1 MPIEQ
6 ILLLAII
13 QGFTEFLPV
22 SSSGHLIL
30 LPVFSG
36 WADQGLVTDVMV
48 HLGSLVAV
56 IVYFWRDVLRIISG
70 SFELLRGQWTDNSR
84 LAFYIGIGTLPAIAF
99 GLFLKTFGLMSLFR
113 NVEIVAWNAIIF
125 GILMLLADRFGRRD
139 KEMQDM
145 GIKQA
150 IAIGVAQALAIIPG
164 TSRSG
169 ITMTIA
175 RSLGF
180 KRAEAAR
187 FSFLLGIPAI
197 AAAGG
202 LTMFELVETG
212 QSIPMDG
219 IYAAVLTFFS
229 ALVAIAF
236 LMRLVSKIGLL
247 PFALYR
253 FALAAVLFAYIYG
266 WLPGLSA

>member
-36 WADQGLVTDVMV
+36 WADQGLVIDVMV

-70 SFELLRGQWTDNSR
+70 CFELLRGQWSDNSR
-84 LAFYIGIGTLPAIAF
+84 LAFYIGIGTVPAIAF
-99 GLFLKTFGLMSLFR
+99 GLLLKTFGLMSLFR

-125 GILMLLADRFGRRD
+125 GVLMLLADRYGRRE

-150 IAIGVAQALAIIPG
+150 IAIGTFP
-164 TSRSG
+164 
-169 ITMTIA
+169 
-175 RSLGF
+175 
-180 KRAEAAR
+180 RAEVAA
-187 FSFLLGIPAI
+187 FAK
-197 AAAGG
+197 
-202 LTMFELVETG
+202 
-212 QSIPMDG
+212 
-219 IYAAVLTFFS
+219 AV
-229 ALVAIAF
+229 
-236 LMRLVSKIGLL
+236 
-247 PFALYR
+247 
-253 FALAAVLFAYIYG
+253 
-266 WLPGLSA
+266 